1 MPQQSRQPANTRSSN
16 GARSAS
22 HPARVCADQLYRSGT
37 ECVRQRERY
46 ARLVASSV
54 PESEQQAALRV
65 ACLCDEILADSV
77 HVYEKT
83 VGTDASQSNEDWWH
97 NANTLWHACREY
109 QRHHHNC
116 DEKSRRLGARNP
128 EALKELAMEYDLE
141 ASALLALRLAL
152 ATYQKS
158 CPDCDLDQRRQ
169 TFVA

>member
-1 MPQQSRQPANTRSSN
+1 VRNF
-16 GARSAS
+16 
-22 HPARVCADQLYRSGT
+22 ADQLYRAGT

-46 ARLVASSV
+46 ARLVAAGV
-54 PESEQQAALRV
+54 PEPEQHAALRV
-65 ACLCDEILADSV
+65 ACLCDELLADGV
-77 HVYEKT
+77 HGYEKA
-83 VGTDASQSNEDWWH
+83 VEAEALQSNEEWWH
-97 NANTLWHACREY
+97 KANSLWHACREY

-128 EALKELAMEYDLE
+128 DALKELAMEYDLE

-152 ATYQKS
+152 ATYQKL